1 MIIQGLMEVLQPM
14 TILLVAI
21 GTVVGIIFGAIPG
34 LTATMAIV
42 MFLPVTYSMAAS
54 EGISM
59 LMALYIGGI
68 SGGLISAI
76 LLNIPGTPSSVA
88 TCFDGK
94 PMANKGEA
102 GKALGSGVVFSFV
115 GTIIGIGLL
124 VVLSPVL
131 CGFALKFQAYE
142 YCALAIF
149 SLSMVIALTGHDMPK
164 GLVSAVLGSLLA
176 TVGLS
181 PIDSKPRFTFGLYQ
195 LNNGFALVVLLIGL
209 FAIAEVM
216 SFAESV
222 RKGQNFTVET
232 NYKIKGAGFSL
243 KEGLAQTKNAI
254 VSALIGVGIGILP
267 GIGGGVSCM
276 ISYTVSKNTSK
287 HRELYGTG
295 IMDGVVASETANNAT
310 IGGAMIPLLALG
322 IPGDAATAML
332 LGGLQ
337 IHNVAPGPLIYEKN
351 GVVVYAIFFAMVL
364 SAIFMM
370 LFMLLGM
377 RFFVS
382 VLKIPKNFLLPVV
395 VVLCGIGA
403 IGNANMLFDT
413 YCMVAFG
420 YDAFEPVAVYGIQSG
435 ENIVVPADAPYDS
448 LTDLIEASK
457 ATPGQIKFGI
467 STGGG
472 VYIQSCVLTNLGG
485 AQFNIIDVGDGA
497 TRLTALLGGEV
508 DATSLPYSTAADY
521 IAKGQLKSLCTC
533 LSKAPDLLPD
543 QKVASETIP
552 ELIIDTEYVLLAPK
566 GTPAEIVEAMNAAVL
581 EATSTDDWKTMVNNY
596 CFQNP
601 FVLNVEDTIA
611 NLTEQRNLFQ
621 SFVPFL

>member
-1 MIIQGLMEVLQPM
+1 MEVLQPM
-14 TILLVAI
+14 TIVLVAI
-21 GTVVGIIFGAIPG
+21 GTVVGIIFGSIPG

-42 MFLPVTYSMAAS
+42 MFLPVTYSMTAS

-94 PMANKGEA
+94 PLADKGEA
-102 GKALGSGVVFSFV
+102 GRALGTGVVFSFV

-124 VVLSPVL
+124 MILAPVL
-131 CGFALKFQAYE
+131 CDFALKFQAYE

-164 GLVSAVLGSLLA
+164 GLISAVLGALLA
-176 TVGLS
+176 TVGLA

-216 SFAESV
+216 AYAETV
-222 RKGQNFTVET
+222 RQKQDFTIRSNV
-232 NYKIKGAGFSL
+232 KIKGVGFTF
-243 KEGLAQTKNAI
+243 KEFVGQIRNAV

-287 HRELYGTG
+287 RRELYGTG
-295 IMDGVVASETANNAT
+295 IMDGVVASETANNGT
-310 IGGAMIPLLALG
+310 IGGAMIPLLSLG

-364 SAIFMM
+364 AAIFMM

-377 RFFVS
+377 RFFVT
-382 VLKIPKNFLLPVV
+382 VLKVPKNFLLPVV
-395 VVLCGIGA
+395 VVLCAIGA
-403 IGNANMLFDT
+403 IGNANMIFDT
-413 YCMVAFG
+413 YCMV
-420 YDAFEPVAVYGIQSG
+420 
-435 ENIVVPADAPYDS
+435 
-448 LTDLIEASK
+448 
-457 ATPGQIKFGI
+457 
-467 STGGG
+467 
-472 VYIQSCVLTNLGG
+472 
-485 AQFNIIDVGDGA
+485 
-497 TRLTALLGGEV
+497 
-508 DATSLPYSTAADY
+508 
-521 IAKGQLKSLCTC
+521 
-533 LSKAPDLLPD
+533 
-543 QKVASETIP
+543 
-552 ELIIDTEYVLLAPK
+552 
-566 GTPAEIVEAMNAAVL
+566 
-581 EATSTDDWKTMVNNY
+581 
-596 CFQNP
+596 
-601 FVLNVEDTIA
+601 
-611 NLTEQRNLFQ
+611 
-621 SFVPFL
+621 

>member
-1 MIIQGLMEVLQPM
+1 MILQGLTEVLQPM
-14 TILLVAI
+14 TIILIAI
-21 GTVVGIIFGAIPG
+21 GTVVGIVFGSIPG

-42 MFLPVTYSMAAS
+42 MFLPVTYSMTAS

-94 PMANKGEA
+94 PLADKGEA
-102 GKALGSGVVFSFV
+102 GKALGTGVVFSFI

-124 VVLSPVL
+124 MVLAPAL
-131 CGFALKFQAYE
+131 CDFALKFQAYE
-142 YCALAIF
+142 YCALTVF

-164 GLVSAVLGSLLA
+164 GLISAVLGALLA
-176 TVGLS
+176 TVGLA

-216 SFAESV
+216 SYAETV
-222 RKGQNFTVET
+222 RQNQDFTIRSNV
-232 NYKIKGAGFSL
+232 KIKGVGFTF
-243 KEGLAQTKNAI
+243 KEFVGQIRNAI

-287 HRELYGTG
+287 RRELYGTG
-295 IMDGVVASETANNAT
+295 IMDGVVASETANNGT
-310 IGGAMIPLLALG
+310 IGGAMIPLLSLG

-337 IHNVAPGPLIYEKN
+337 VHNVAPGPLIYEKSGN
-351 GVVVYAIFFAMVL
+351 VVYAIFFAMVL

-382 VLKIPKNFLLPVV
+382 VLKVPKNYLLPVV
-395 VVLCGIGA
+395 VVLCAIGA

-413 YCMVAFG
+413 YCMVGFG
-420 YDAFEPVAVYGIQSG
+420 LMSYLLIKSKVPTVPMILGFILGPTFEQNLRRVSQ
-435 ENIVVPADAPYDS
+435 
-448 LTDLIEASK
+448 LTSSDPFWNHPI
-457 ATPGQIKFGI
+457 F
-467 STGGG
+467 
-472 VYIQSCVLTNLGG
+472 CVL
-485 AQFNIIDVGDGA
+485 IIA
-497 TRLTALLGGEV
+497 TVFVVIFSVRSNMK
-508 DATSLPYSTAADY
+508 DARRAEQA
-521 IAKGQLKSLCTC
+521 
-533 LSKAPDLLPD
+533 
-543 QKVASETIP
+543 
-552 ELIIDTEYVLLAPK
+552 EL
-566 GTPAEIVEAMNAAVL
+566 EAMQKAGSD
-581 EATSTDDWKTMVNNY
+581 E
-596 CFQNP
+596 
-601 FVLNVEDTIA
+601 
-611 NLTEQRNLFQ
+611 
-621 SFVPFL
+621 

>member
-1 MIIQGLMEVLQPM
+1 MILQGLTEVLQPM
-14 TILLVAI
+14 TIILIAI
-21 GTVVGIIFGAIPG
+21 GTVVGIVFGSIPG

-42 MFLPVTYSMAAS
+42 MFLPVTYSMTAS

-94 PMANKGEA
+94 PLADKGEA
-102 GKALGSGVVFSFV
+102 GKALGTGVVFSFI

-124 VVLSPVL
+124 MVLAPAL
-131 CGFALKFQAYE
+131 CDFALKFQAYE
-142 YCALAIF
+142 YCALTVF

-164 GLVSAVLGSLLA
+164 GLISAVLGALLA
-176 TVGLS
+176 TVGLA

-216 SFAESV
+216 SYAETV
-222 RKGQNFTVET
+222 RQNQDFTIRSNV
-232 NYKIKGAGFSL
+232 KIKGVGFTF
-243 KEGLAQTKNAI
+243 KEFVGQIRNAI

-295 IMDGVVASETANNAT
+295 IMDGVVASETANNGT
-310 IGGAMIPLLALG
+310 IGGAMIPLLSLG

-337 IHNVAPGPLIYEKN
+337 VHNVAPGPLIYEKSGN
-351 GVVVYAIFFAMVL
+351 VVSAIFFAMVL

-382 VLKIPKNFLLPVV
+382 VLKVPKNYLLPVV
-395 VVLCGIGA
+395 VVLCAIGA

-413 YCMVAFG
+413 YCMVGFG
-420 YDAFEPVAVYGIQSG
+420 LMSYLLIKSKVPTVPMILGFILGPTFEQNLRRVSQ
-435 ENIVVPADAPYDS
+435 
-448 LTDLIEASK
+448 LTSSDPFWNHPI
-457 ATPGQIKFGI
+457 F
-467 STGGG
+467 
-472 VYIQSCVLTNLGG
+472 CVL
-485 AQFNIIDVGDGA
+485 IIA
-497 TRLTALLGGEV
+497 TVFVVIFSVRSNMK
-508 DATSLPYSTAADY
+508 DAKRAEQA
-521 IAKGQLKSLCTC
+521 
-533 LSKAPDLLPD
+533 
-543 QKVASETIP
+543 
-552 ELIIDTEYVLLAPK
+552 EL
-566 GTPAEIVEAMNAAVL
+566 EAMQKAGSD
-581 EATSTDDWKTMVNNY
+581 E
-596 CFQNP
+596 
-601 FVLNVEDTIA
+601 
-611 NLTEQRNLFQ
+611 
-621 SFVPFL
+621 

>member
-232 NYKIKGAGFSL
+232 DYKIKGAGFSL

-267 GIGGGVSCM
+267 GIG
-276 ISYTVSKNTSK
+276 
-287 HRELYGTG
+287 
-295 IMDGVVASETANNAT
+295 
-310 IGGAMIPLLALG
+310 
-322 IPGDAATAML
+322 
-332 LGGLQ
+332 
-337 IHNVAPGPLIYEKN
+337 
-351 GVVVYAIFFAMVL
+351 
-364 SAIFMM
+364 
-370 LFMLLGM
+370 
-377 RFFVS
+377 
-382 VLKIPKNFLLPVV
+382 
-395 VVLCGIGA
+395 A

-420 YDAFEPVAVYGIQSG
+420 LMSYLLIKSKVPTVPMILGFILGPTFETNLRRVSQLASS
-435 ENIVVPADAPYDS
+435 DS
-448 LTDLIEASK
+448 FWNHPI
-457 ATPGQIKFGI
+457 F
-467 STGGG
+467 
-472 VYIQSCVLTNLGG
+472 CVLIIATVFVVIFSTRANLKDAKR
-485 AQFNIIDVGDGA
+485 AQEA
-497 TRLTALLGGEV
+497 ELAEMKA
-508 DATSLPYSTAADY
+508 ATS
-521 IAKGQLKSLCTC
+521 
-533 LSKAPDLLPD
+533 
-543 QKVASETIP
+543 
-552 ELIIDTEYVLLAPK
+552 
-566 GTPAEIVEAMNAAVL
+566 
-581 EATSTDDWKTMVNNY
+581 
-596 CFQNP
+596 
-601 FVLNVEDTIA
+601 
-611 NLTEQRNLFQ
+611 
-621 SFVPFL
+621 

>member
-1 MIIQGLMEVLQPM
+1 MILQGLTEVLQPM
-14 TILLVAI
+14 TIILIAI
-21 GTVVGIIFGAIPG
+21 GTVVGIVFGSIPG

-42 MFLPVTYSMAAS
+42 MFLPVTYSMTAS

-94 PMANKGEA
+94 PLADKGEA
-102 GKALGSGVVFSFV
+102 GKALGTGVVFSFI

-124 VVLSPVL
+124 MVLAPAL
-131 CGFALKFQAYE
+131 CDFALKFQAYE
-142 YCALAIF
+142 YCALTVF

-164 GLVSAVLGSLLA
+164 GLISAVLGALLA
-176 TVGLS
+176 TVGLA

-216 SFAESV
+216 SYAETV
-222 RKGQNFTVET
+222 RQNQDFTIRSNV
-232 NYKIKGAGFSL
+232 KIKGVGFTV
-243 KEGLAQTKNAI
+243 KEFVGQIRNAI

-287 HRELYGTG
+287 RRELYGTG
-295 IMDGVVASETANNAT
+295 IMDGVVASETANNGT
-310 IGGAMIPLLALG
+310 IGGAMIPLLSLG

-337 IHNVAPGPLIYEKN
+337 VHNVAPGPLIYEKSGN
-351 GVVVYAIFFAMVL
+351 VVYAIFFAMVL

-382 VLKIPKNFLLPVV
+382 VLKVPKNYLLPVV
-395 VVLCGIGA
+395 VVLCAIGA

-413 YCMVAFG
+413 YCMVGFG
-420 YDAFEPVAVYGIQSG
+420 LMSYLLIKSKVPTVPMILGFILGPTFEQNLRRVSQ
-435 ENIVVPADAPYDS
+435 
-448 LTDLIEASK
+448 LTSSDPFWNHPI
-457 ATPGQIKFGI
+457 F
-467 STGGG
+467 
-472 VYIQSCVLTNLGG
+472 CVL
-485 AQFNIIDVGDGA
+485 IIA
-497 TRLTALLGGEV
+497 TVFVVIFSVRSNMK
-508 DATSLPYSTAADY
+508 DAKRAEQA
-521 IAKGQLKSLCTC
+521 
-533 LSKAPDLLPD
+533 
-543 QKVASETIP
+543 
-552 ELIIDTEYVLLAPK
+552 EL
-566 GTPAEIVEAMNAAVL
+566 EAMQKAGSD
-581 EATSTDDWKTMVNNY
+581 E
-596 CFQNP
+596 
-601 FVLNVEDTIA
+601 
-611 NLTEQRNLFQ
+611 
-621 SFVPFL
+621 

>member
-1 MIIQGLMEVLQPM
+1 MILQGLTEVLQPM
-14 TILLVAI
+14 TIILIAI
-21 GTVVGIIFGAIPG
+21 GTVVGIVFGSIPG

-42 MFLPVTYSMAAS
+42 MFLPVTYSMTAS

-94 PMANKGEA
+94 PLADKGEA
-102 GKALGSGVVFSFV
+102 GKALGTGVVFSFI

-124 VVLSPVL
+124 MVLAPAL
-131 CGFALKFQAYE
+131 CDFALKFQAYE
-142 YCALAIF
+142 YCALTVF

-164 GLVSAVLGSLLA
+164 GLISAVLGALLA
-176 TVGLS
+176 TVGLA

-216 SFAESV
+216 SYAETV
-222 RKGQNFTVET
+222 RQNQDFTIRSNV
-232 NYKIKGAGFSL
+232 KIKGVGFTF
-243 KEGLAQTKNAI
+243 KEFVGQIRNAI

-287 HRELYGTG
+287 RRELYGTG
-295 IMDGVVASETANNAT
+295 IMDGVVASETANNGT
-310 IGGAMIPLLALG
+310 IGGAMIPLLSLG

-337 IHNVAPGPLIYEKN
+337 VHNVAPGPLIYEKSGN
-351 GVVVYAIFFAMVL
+351 VVYAIFFAMVL

-382 VLKIPKNFLLPVV
+382 VLKVPKNYLLPVV
-395 VVLCGIGA
+395 VVLCAIGA

-413 YCMVAFG
+413 YCMVGFG
-420 YDAFEPVAVYGIQSG
+420 LMSYLLIKSKVPTVPMILGFILGPTFEQNLRRVSQ
-435 ENIVVPADAPYDS
+435 
-448 LTDLIEASK
+448 LTSSDPFWNHPI
-457 ATPGQIKFGI
+457 F
-467 STGGG
+467 
-472 VYIQSCVLTNLGG
+472 CVLIIATVFVVIFSVRSNLK
-485 AQFNIIDVGDGA
+485 
-497 TRLTALLGGEV
+497 
-508 DATSLPYSTAADY
+508 DARRAEQA
-521 IAKGQLKSLCTC
+521 
-533 LSKAPDLLPD
+533 
-543 QKVASETIP
+543 
-552 ELIIDTEYVLLAPK
+552 EL
-566 GTPAEIVEAMNAAVL
+566 EAMQKAGSD
-581 EATSTDDWKTMVNNY
+581 E
-596 CFQNP
+596 
-601 FVLNVEDTIA
+601 
-611 NLTEQRNLFQ
+611 
-621 SFVPFL
+621 

>member
-1 MIIQGLMEVLQPM
+1 MILQGLTEVLQPM
-14 TILLVAI
+14 TIILIAI
-21 GTVVGIIFGAIPG
+21 GTVVGIVFGSIPG

-42 MFLPVTYSMAAS
+42 MFLPVTYSMTAS

-94 PMANKGEA
+94 PLADKGEA
-102 GKALGSGVVFSFV
+102 GKALGTGVVFSFI

-124 VVLSPVL
+124 MVLAPAL
-131 CGFALKFQAYE
+131 CDFALKFQAYE
-142 YCALAIF
+142 YCALTVF

-164 GLVSAVLGSLLA
+164 GLISAVLGALLA
-176 TVGLS
+176 TVGLA

-216 SFAESV
+216 SYAETV
-222 RKGQNFTVET
+222 RQNQDFTIRSNV
-232 NYKIKGAGFSL
+232 KIKGVGFTF
-243 KEGLAQTKNAI
+243 KEFVGQIRNAI

-276 ISYTVSKNTSK
+276 ISYTVAKNTSK
-287 HRELYGTG
+287 GRELYGTG
-295 IMDGVVASETANNAT
+295 IMDGVVASETANNGT
-310 IGGAMIPLLALG
+310 IGGAMIPLLSLG

-337 IHNVAPGPLIYEKN
+337 VHNVAPGPLIYEKSGN
-351 GVVVYAIFFAMVL
+351 VVYAIFFAMVL

-382 VLKIPKNFLLPVV
+382 VLKVPKNYLLPVV
-395 VVLCGIGA
+395 VVLCAIGA

-413 YCMVAFG
+413 YCMVGFG
-420 YDAFEPVAVYGIQSG
+420 LMSYLLIKSKVPTVPMILGFILGPTFEQNLRRVSQ
-435 ENIVVPADAPYDS
+435 
-448 LTDLIEASK
+448 LTSSDPFWNHPI
-457 ATPGQIKFGI
+457 F
-467 STGGG
+467 
-472 VYIQSCVLTNLGG
+472 CVL
-485 AQFNIIDVGDGA
+485 IIA
-497 TRLTALLGGEV
+497 TVFVVIFSVRSNMK
-508 DATSLPYSTAADY
+508 DAKRAEQA
-521 IAKGQLKSLCTC
+521 
-533 LSKAPDLLPD
+533 
-543 QKVASETIP
+543 
-552 ELIIDTEYVLLAPK
+552 EL
-566 GTPAEIVEAMNAAVL
+566 EAMQKAGSD
-581 EATSTDDWKTMVNNY
+581 E
-596 CFQNP
+596 
-601 FVLNVEDTIA
+601 
-611 NLTEQRNLFQ
+611 
-621 SFVPFL
+621 

>member
-1 MIIQGLMEVLQPM
+1 MILQGLTEVLQPM
-14 TILLVAI
+14 TIILIAI
-21 GTVVGIIFGAIPG
+21 GTVVGIVFGSIPG

-42 MFLPVTYSMAAS
+42 MFLPVTYSMTAS

-68 SGGLISAI
+68 SGGLSSAI

-94 PMANKGEA
+94 PLADKGEA
-102 GKALGSGVVFSFV
+102 GKALGTGVVFSFI

-124 VVLSPVL
+124 MVLAPAL
-131 CGFALKFQAYE
+131 CDFALKFQAYE
-142 YCALAIF
+142 YCALTVF

-164 GLVSAVLGSLLA
+164 GLISAVLGALLA
-176 TVGLS
+176 TVGLA

-216 SFAESV
+216 SYAETV
-222 RKGQNFTVET
+222 RQNQDFTIRSNV
-232 NYKIKGAGFSL
+232 KIKGVGFTF
-243 KEGLAQTKNAI
+243 KEFVGQIRNAI

-287 HRELYGTG
+287 RRELYGTG
-295 IMDGVVASETANNAT
+295 IMDGVVASETANNGT
-310 IGGAMIPLLALG
+310 IGGAMIPLLSLG

-337 IHNVAPGPLIYEKN
+337 VHNVAPGPLIYEKSGN
-351 GVVVYAIFFAMVL
+351 VVYAIFFAMVL

-382 VLKIPKNFLLPVV
+382 VLKVPKNYLLPVV
-395 VVLCGIGA
+395 VVLCAIGA

-413 YCMVAFG
+413 YCMVGFG
-420 YDAFEPVAVYGIQSG
+420 LMSYLLIKSKVPTVPMILGFILGPTFEQNLRRVSQ
-435 ENIVVPADAPYDS
+435 
-448 LTDLIEASK
+448 LTSSDPFWNHPI
-457 ATPGQIKFGI
+457 F
-467 STGGG
+467 
-472 VYIQSCVLTNLGG
+472 CVLIIATVFVVIFSVRSNLK
-485 AQFNIIDVGDGA
+485 
-497 TRLTALLGGEV
+497 
-508 DATSLPYSTAADY
+508 DAKRAEQA
-521 IAKGQLKSLCTC
+521 
-533 LSKAPDLLPD
+533 
-543 QKVASETIP
+543 
-552 ELIIDTEYVLLAPK
+552 EL
-566 GTPAEIVEAMNAAVL
+566 EAMQKAGSD
-581 EATSTDDWKTMVNNY
+581 E
-596 CFQNP
+596 
-601 FVLNVEDTIA
+601 
-611 NLTEQRNLFQ
+611 
-621 SFVPFL
+621 

>member
-1 MIIQGLMEVLQPM
+1 MILQGLTEVLQPM
-14 TILLVAI
+14 TIILVAI
-21 GTVVGIIFGAIPG
+21 GTVVGIVFGSIPG

-42 MFLPVTYSMAAS
+42 MFLPVTYSMTAS

-94 PMANKGEA
+94 PLADKGEA
-102 GKALGSGVVFSFV
+102 GKALGTGVVFSFI

-124 VVLSPVL
+124 MVLAPAL
-131 CGFALKFQAYE
+131 CDFALKFQAYE
-142 YCALAIF
+142 YCALTVF

-164 GLVSAVLGSLLA
+164 GLISAVLGALLA
-176 TVGLS
+176 TVGLA

-216 SFAESV
+216 SYAETV
-222 RKGQNFTVET
+222 RQNQDFTIRSNV
-232 NYKIKGAGFSL
+232 KIKGVGFTF
-243 KEGLAQTKNAI
+243 KEFVGQIRNAI

-287 HRELYGTG
+287 RRELYGTG
-295 IMDGVVASETANNAT
+295 IMDGVVASETANNGT
-310 IGGAMIPLLALG
+310 IGGAMIPLLSLG

-337 IHNVAPGPLIYEKN
+337 VHNVAPGPLIYEKSGN
-351 GVVVYAIFFAMVL
+351 VVYAIFFAMVL

-382 VLKIPKNFLLPVV
+382 VLKVPKNYLLPVV
-395 VVLCGIGA
+395 VVLCAIGA

-413 YCMVAFG
+413 YCMVGFG
-420 YDAFEPVAVYGIQSG
+420 LMSYLLIKSKVPTVPMILGFILGPTFEQNLRRVSQ
-435 ENIVVPADAPYDS
+435 
-448 LTDLIEASK
+448 LTSSDPFWNHPI
-457 ATPGQIKFGI
+457 F
-467 STGGG
+467 
-472 VYIQSCVLTNLGG
+472 CVL
-485 AQFNIIDVGDGA
+485 IIA
-497 TRLTALLGGEV
+497 TVFVVIFSVRSNMK
-508 DATSLPYSTAADY
+508 DAKRAEQA
-521 IAKGQLKSLCTC
+521 
-533 LSKAPDLLPD
+533 
-543 QKVASETIP
+543 
-552 ELIIDTEYVLLAPK
+552 EL
-566 GTPAEIVEAMNAAVL
+566 EAMQKAGSD
-581 EATSTDDWKTMVNNY
+581 E
-596 CFQNP
+596 
-601 FVLNVEDTIA
+601 
-611 NLTEQRNLFQ
+611 
-621 SFVPFL
+621 

>member
-1 MIIQGLMEVLQPM
+1 MILQGLTEVLQPM
-14 TILLVAI
+14 TIILIAI
-21 GTVVGIIFGAIPG
+21 GTVVGIVFGSIPG

-42 MFLPVTYSMAAS
+42 MFLPVTYSMTAS

-94 PMANKGEA
+94 PLADKGEA
-102 GKALGSGVVFSFV
+102 GKALGTGVVFSFI

-124 VVLSPVL
+124 MVLAPAL
-131 CGFALKFQAYE
+131 CDFALKFQAYE
-142 YCALAIF
+142 YCALTVF

-164 GLVSAVLGSLLA
+164 GLISAVLGALLA
-176 TVGLS
+176 TVGLA

-216 SFAESV
+216 SYAETV
-222 RKGQNFTVET
+222 RQNQDFTIRSNV
-232 NYKIKGAGFSL
+232 KIKGVGFTF
-243 KEGLAQTKNAI
+243 KEFVGQIRNAI

-295 IMDGVVASETANNAT
+295 IMDGVVASETANNGT
-310 IGGAMIPLLALG
+310 IGGAMIPLLSLG

-337 IHNVAPGPLIYEKN
+337 VHNVAPGPLIYEKSGN
-351 GVVVYAIFFAMVL
+351 VVYAIFFAMVL

-382 VLKIPKNFLLPVV
+382 VLKVPKNYLLPVV
-395 VVLCGIGA
+395 VVLCAIGA

-413 YCMVAFG
+413 YCMVGFG
-420 YDAFEPVAVYGIQSG
+420 LMSYLLIKSKVPTVPMILGFILGPTFEQNLRRVSQ
-435 ENIVVPADAPYDS
+435 
-448 LTDLIEASK
+448 LTSSDPFWNHPI
-457 ATPGQIKFGI
+457 F
-467 STGGG
+467 
-472 VYIQSCVLTNLGG
+472 CVLIIATVFVVIFSVRSNLK
-485 AQFNIIDVGDGA
+485 
-497 TRLTALLGGEV
+497 
-508 DATSLPYSTAADY
+508 DAKRAEQA
-521 IAKGQLKSLCTC
+521 
-533 LSKAPDLLPD
+533 
-543 QKVASETIP
+543 
-552 ELIIDTEYVLLAPK
+552 EL
-566 GTPAEIVEAMNAAVL
+566 EAMQKAGSD
-581 EATSTDDWKTMVNNY
+581 E
-596 CFQNP
+596 
-601 FVLNVEDTIA
+601 
-611 NLTEQRNLFQ
+611 
-621 SFVPFL
+621 

>member
-1 MIIQGLMEVLQPM
+1 MILQGLMEVLQPM

-21 GTVVGIIFGAIPG
+21 GTVVGIIFGSIPG

-42 MFLPVTYSMAAS
+42 MFLPVTYSMTAS

-94 PMANKGEA
+94 PLADKGEA
-102 GKALGSGVVFSFV
+102 GKALGTGVVFSFL

-124 VVLSPVL
+124 MVLAPVL
-131 CGFALKFQAYE
+131 CDFALKFQAYE
-142 YCALAIF
+142 YCALAVF

-164 GLVSAVLGSLLA
+164 GLVSAVLGALLA
-176 TVGLS
+176 TVGLA
-181 PIDSKPRFTFGLYQ
+181 PIDSRPRFTFGLFQ

-209 FAIAEVM
+209 FAISEVM
-216 SFAESV
+216 AYAESV
-222 RKGQNFTVET
+222 RQKQDFTVRSGV
-232 NYKIKGAGFSL
+232 KIKGVGFTF
-243 KEGLAQTKNAI
+243 KEFVGQLRNAV

-287 HRELYGTG
+287 RRELYGTG
-295 IMDGVVASETANNAT
+295 IMDGVVASETANNGT
-310 IGGAMIPLLALG
+310 IGGAMIPLLSLG

-351 GVVVYAIFFAMVL
+351 GTVVYAIFFAMVL

-382 VLKIPKNFLLPVV
+382 VLKIPKNYLLPVV
-395 VVLCGIGA
+395 VVLCAIGA

-413 YCMVAFG
+413 YCMVGFG
-420 YDAFEPVAVYGIQSG
+420 LMSYLMIKSKIPTVPMILGFILGPTFEQNLRRVSQ
-435 ENIVVPADAPYDS
+435 
-448 LTDLIEASK
+448 LASSD
-457 ATPGQIKFGI
+457 PFWHHPIF
-467 STGGG
+467 
-472 VYIQSCVLTNLGG
+472 CVL
-485 AQFNIIDVGDGA
+485 IIA
-497 TRLTALLGGEV
+497 TV
-508 DATSLPYSTAADY
+508 FVVIFSTR
-521 IAKGQLKSLCTC
+521 
-533 LSKAPDLLPD
+533 
-543 QKVASETIP
+543 
-552 ELIIDTEYVLLAPK
+552 
-566 GTPAEIVEAMNAAVL
+566 
-581 EATSTDDWKTMVNNY
+581 
-596 CFQNP
+596 
-601 FVLNVEDTIA
+601 A
-611 NLTEQRNLFQ
+611 NLKDARRAEQAELDTMAQAGGNDE
-621 SFVPFL
+621 